1 MTTLSSMLNTLR
13 LRVLRTVR
21 LERVS
26 TREVSLTTLSL
37 RSVTRLRNSL
47 TRESWEI

>member
-1 MTTLSSMLNTLR
+1 MTTLSSMLSTLR
-13 LRVLRTVR
+13 LRVLITVR

-47 TRESWEI
+47 TRES